1 MADIFRK
8 KSLDKLSSPEQLDK
22 MIIIN
27 SPMTWLALAGG
38 AFMIFVALLW
48 GIFGRVPITEE
59 GNGILLREG
68 EVNSVYAGTQGVV
81 TKTNVSSGDV
91 VKKGDVLY
99 EVSSQE
105 TAMLVQGI
113 KERIQ
118 KVEAVSYDSTND
130 IVTSD
135 NQPLINI
142 KNQKAELPLD
152 KRAYKKQIKELR
164 AKYRSKEKE
173 VSSLKAKLEMEEDRY
188 YRTLSSKNETKIQYE
203 FENAATAYNTAVSVF
218 QNADKEYQAACEMAE
233 SYKQALNEAKALYET
248 LSQSGGQEAKAA
260 KGKVQE
266 AKTAYNRAKQQVKSY
281 KKARDKAKKQRDS
294 AKKVYKNKK
303 AVYENYIKRAD
314 KSSAQLTQYG
324 NDYNRALSDYNT
336 AKSELKSI
344 GTEIESVK
352 VQLSV
357 KDDSK
362 QVQEKMLKKQFN
374 SSKQSVLDELGREL
388 ENYSALMDGMQIK
401 ATVDGVVYST
411 FVTNGSAVT
420 VDMEVARISESMED
434 GKLQAVYFMQLSNGK
449 KVEKGMKVNI
459 YPSTLSKEEYGH
471 MTGSVVKVADYVTS
485 AADLFTRVGDSTLA
499 ETFSAE
505 GAVLEVVCEIERDKD
520 TASGYAWSS
529 KKGEGAE
536 LQEGTLLGGTVITE
550 NVPPIT
556 MLIPKLK
563 EKFDLE

>member
-81 TKTNVSSGDV
+81 TKVNVSSGDV

-105 TAMLVQGI
+105 TATLVQGI
-113 KERIQ
+113 KERIK

-142 KNQKAELPLD
+142 KDQKAELPMD
-152 KRAYKKQIKELR
+152 KRAYKKQLKELR
-164 AKYRSKEKE
+164 AERSSKEKE
-173 VSSLKAKLEMEEDRY
+173 VSSLKAKLAIEEDRY
-188 YRTLSSKNETKIQYE
+188 YRTLSLENGTKIQYE
-203 FENAATAYNTAVSVF
+203 FENAATKYNTAVSVF
-218 QNADKEYQAACEMAE
+218 QNADKEYKAACETLK
-233 SYKQALNEAKALYET
+233 SYKQALNETKAVFET
-248 LSQSGGQEAKAA
+248 LSQSGSQEAEAA
-260 KGKVQE
+260 RQKVQE
-266 AKTAYNRAKQQVKSY
+266 ARKTYNEAKKQVKSY
-281 KKARDKAKKQRDS
+281 KKARSKAKKQRDS

-303 AVYENYIKRAD
+303 VAYENYMNRSG

-324 NDYNRALSDYNT
+324 NDYNRALSEYNT

-344 GTEIESVK
+344 ETEIESVK
-352 VQLSV
+352 VQLSMD
-357 KDDSK
+357 DDSK
-362 QVQEKMLKKQFN
+362 QVQEKLLKKQFN
-374 SSKQSVLDELGREL
+374 SSKEAILDELDREL

-401 ATVDGVVYST
+401 ANVDGVVYST

-434 GKLQAVYFMQLSNGK
+434 GKLQAVYFMQLSKGK

-563 EKFDLE
+563 EKFNLE